1 MKNKFIFYPL
11 LSLIENYSK
20 HQIKKFLKTFKC
32 SLNKDI
38 EDFLHNKAITFEKK
52 LRARTYLL
60 VEKENKKIAGY
71 FSIAINVLYAKEIDK
86 NTLLRIGDLLTL
98 KDIPCLLIGQIAKA
112 DDYKDIKLGNL
123 LAPFYLT
130 REN

>member
-1 MKNKFIFYPL
+1 VKNKFIFYPL

-112 DDYKDIKLGNL
+112 DDYKDIKLGDL